1 MYIFQ
6 ILDSYAVSG
15 FCLLWL
21 IFFECIS
28 ISWCYGVDRFY
39 DGIKDMIGYYPTVW
53 WKFCWC
59 VTTPAICLVRYF
71 NLFNLFSQSP
81 TIKRK
86 LLTLTYTY
94 VLYRA
99 IHQHI
104 PSCNVCQGKMCGDK
118 DPVISHCWLKAQL
131 SEQGIGINEVSICC
145 WLGPETREHIWLW
158 LSIKVCRYRVH
169 QSRQS

>member
-59 VTTPAICLVRYF
+59 VTTPAICLVRSFYSYIIF
-71 NLFNLFSQSP
+71 NLLLSNNLYS
-81 TIKRK
+81 
-86 LLTLTYTY
+86 TYSIGQ
-94 VLYRA
+94 YRHAVMFA
-99 IHQHI
+99 IGRCVKI
-104 PSCNVCQGKMCGDK
+104 R
-118 DPVISHCWLKAQL
+118 IEW
-131 SEQGIGINEVSICC
+131 E
-145 WLGPETREHIWLW
+145 
-158 LSIKVCRYRVH
+158 
-169 QSRQS
+169 